1 MYILLIVILAIGVF
15 ILIKLTNQKPKEKL
29 RFLDLHEYTAKLFN
43 DLAIDNIRNGNSEK
57 VIYYFSKAIELNQE
71 VFVYYLNRGNY
82 YSKLELPTLAVI
94 DWEAASKYG
103 SVEAAK
109 LLEKYT
115 FDQLTKTDESSVFE
129 KTLNDFGLRF
139 IYHMTH
145 KSNLQNILQNGLLSH
160 NSAYS
165 QNFTKTDISD
175 IDVNSRRGKVHDFV
189 PFYFNPKNPMLY
201 KRKNI
206 QNDIIILGIDRTILK
221 SDFKFTDG
229 NAASNSTKFY
239 SEVIDL
245 AKLNWSIINSEYW
258 SGFIDG
264 KRIRCSEILIPNEVK
279 TGSIKKIFCHN
290 SDTEKYVK
298 SKLGCFEIEV
308 AVNQD
313 FYF

>member
-1 MYILLIVILAIGVF
+1 MYILLIVFLAIVVF
-15 ILIKLTNQKPKEKL
+15 IFIKSKSQKPKEKL
-29 RFLDLHEYTAKLFN
+29 RFIDLNEYNAKLFN
-43 DLAIDNIRNGNSEK
+43 DLANDNIRFGNSEK
-57 VIYYFSKAIELNQE
+57 TIYYFSKAIELKPE
-71 VFVYYLNRGNY
+71 VFDYYLNRGNY
-82 YSKLELPTLAVI
+82 YSKLDLATLAVI

-103 SVEAAK
+103 SIEATK
-109 LLEKYT
+109 LLEEYKA
-115 FDQLTKTDESSVFE
+115 DQLTKSYKNSLFE
-129 KTLNDFGLRF
+129 KTLNDFGIRY

-160 NSAYS
+160 NSAHS

-206 QNDIIILGIDRTILK
+206 QSDIIILCIDRTILK
-221 SDFKFTDG
+221 NNFKFTDG

-239 SEVIDL
+239 SEIKDL

-258 SGFIDG
+258 SDFIDG
-264 KRIRCSEILIPNEVK
+264 KRIRCSEILIPNEVQ
-279 TGSIKKIFCHN
+279 TTFIKKIFCYN
-290 SDTEKYVK
+290 SETEGYVN
-298 SKLGCFEIEV
+298 SKLGGFEIGV

>member
-1 MYILLIVILAIGVF
+1 MYILLIAILVTAVF
-15 ILIKLTNQKPKEKL
+15 IFIKLKTRKPKEKL
-29 RFLDLHEYTAKLFN
+29 RFIDLNEYNAKLFN
-43 DLAIDNIRNGNSEK
+43 DLAIDNIQFGNSEK
-57 VIYYFSKAIELNQE
+57 GIYYFSKAIELKPE
-71 VFVYYLNRGNY
+71 VFDYYLNRGNY
-82 YSKLELPTLAVI
+82 YSKLELSTLAAI

-103 SVEAAK
+103 SVEAAT
-109 LLEKYT
+109 LLEKYK
-115 FDQLTKTDESSVFE
+115 FDQLTKADESSLFE
-129 KTLNDFGLRF
+129 KTLNDFGIRF

-160 NSAYS
+160 NSAHS

-206 QNDIIILGIDRTILK
+206 QTDIIILCIDRIILK

-239 SEVIDL
+239 SEVKDL

-258 SGFIDG
+258 SDFIDG

-279 TGSIKKIFCHN
+279 TGNIKKIYCCN
-290 SDTEKYVK
+290 SETEEYVK
-298 SKLGCFEIEV
+298 SKLGGFKIEV
-308 AVNQD
+308 TVNQD